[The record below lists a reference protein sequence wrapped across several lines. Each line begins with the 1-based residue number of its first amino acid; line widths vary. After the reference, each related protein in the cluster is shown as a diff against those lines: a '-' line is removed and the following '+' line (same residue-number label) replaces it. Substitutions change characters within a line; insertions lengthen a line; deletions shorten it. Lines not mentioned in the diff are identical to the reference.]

1 MEFGAVI
8 FKRIIALV
16 TSEIKF
22 RLTTIDNVVVL
33 QLYENCRACFVLG
46 WVEGNA
52 SVSVSTLLF
61 GRKLDS
67 DSESTSND
75 ISQQWGVR
83 WGHDANEQQM
93 GLLLMI
99 QYSGHRNSK

>member
-1 MEFGAVI
+1 MEFGVVI

-22 RLTTIDNVVVL
+22 RLTTVDNVVVL
-33 QLYENCRACFVLG
+33 QLYENCRACFVLLG

-52 SVSVSTLLF
+52 SVSVSRLLF

-67 DSESTSND
+67 GSESRFND
-75 ISQQWGVR
+75 ISQQSRGVK
-83 WGHDANEQQM
+83 WQ
-93 GLLLMI
+93 
-99 QYSGHRNSK
+99 

>member
-33 QLYENCRACFVLG
+33 QLYENCRACLVLG

-52 SVSVSTLLF
+52 SVSVSRLLF

-83 WGHDANEQQM
+83 WP
-93 GLLLMI
+93 
-99 QYSGHRNSK
+99 